1 MSNHRIATFT
11 VVATL
16 VTASHGQNFFQRS
29 FGPLTDTGA
38 FNVVDAVRHANGSW
52 VMRTNVPG
60 DRTILGLEPDGT
72 NDWITRLSSP
82 QFNANGEA
90 QVIASGPGNGSIVV
104 LGDTMVSVSANVSRR
119 HFDLVGLGS
128 AGNLLWSTRHYFDI
142 PAAIYLPNYFHDV
155 ASTPT
160 GGLYVDGGEPE
171 LPAIFKF
178 NSNGVT
184 EWGRALSGPT
194 PVGNISDMIPDGN
207 GGCYFLADGQRIY
220 DDSSRFVIGRLNAN
234 GTLAWCKTAK
244 PAQSG
249 RVIDPK
255 NVILRANG
263 HLLLLGLEYGAGEAW
278 DGILLEMNS
287 DGGPVWMRTYSAQD
301 GGSMD
306 LYSVRERSDGR
317 LWMDFQDSGY
327 GFILLNSDGTID
339 HADRFM
345 YQPVGGGYGVVAW
358 SQTLMYND
366 ELGVVGAYF
375 IDYEWQPDPRTE
387 WLWNLDAMDPDFC
400 GMEPVT
406 VASFDAQLNELV
418 FEQGFSVSVLNV
430 GDVALSVQTST
441 VDLPPS
447 LSSCSIILGSP
458 EVQAQPMLLIA
469 PNVLSEGMMFTVQ
482 ADGLYQ
488 VQVFDLT
495 GRAVVSAVTPGHDQ
509 LRIGTSG
516 WSTGIHT
523 VRAYDERGGILGVG
537 RVVVE

>member
-1 MSNHRIATFT
+1 MSSHRTTSFILA
-11 VVATL
+11 AAL
-16 VTASHGQNFFQRS
+16 LSGSRGQNFFQRS

-52 VMRTNVPG
+52 AMRTNVPG
-60 DRTILGLEPDGT
+60 NRTILGLEPDGT

-104 LGDTMVSVSANVSRR
+104 LGDTMVSISANISRR
-119 HFDLVGLGS
+119 HFDLIGLGS
-128 AGNLLWSTRHYFDI
+128 AGNLLWSRRHYFDI
-142 PAAIYLPNYFHDV
+142 PAAIYFPNYFHDV

-160 GGLYVDGGEPE
+160 GGLYVEGGEPE

-178 NSNGVT
+178 SSSGVT
-184 EWGRALSGPT
+184 EWGRSISGPG

-234 GTLAWCKTAK
+234 GALAWCKSAK

-278 DGILLEMNS
+278 RGVLLELET
-287 DGGPVWMRTYSAQD
+287 DGDPVWMRKYAYM
-301 GGSMD
+301 GGETMD

-317 LWMDFQDSGY
+317 LWMDFQSAGY
-327 GFILLNSDGTID
+327 GFILLNADGSVD
-339 HADRFM
+339 HAQRFT
-345 YQPVGGGYGVVAW
+345 YQQTGGSVGVVAW

-375 IDYEWQPDPRTE
+375 IDHPGQPDPRTE
-387 WLWNLDAMDPDFC
+387 WLWNLDAMAPDFC
-400 GMEPVT
+400 GTDTVT
-406 VASFDAQLNELV
+406 VEAFDTELDDLVYAS
-418 FEQGFSVSVLNV
+418 GFSVSVCNV
-430 GDVALSVQTST
+430 GDVALTVQTST

-447 LSSCSIILGSP
+447 LSSCSIILGTP
-458 EVQAQPMLLIA
+458 EAEVPSASWIGPTLLSA
-469 PNVLSEGMMFTVQ
+469 GKPVTVRANGLST
-482 ADGLYQ
+482 

-495 GRAVVSAVTPGHDQ
+495 GRTVASAKALGPDQ
-509 LRIGTSG
+509 LYIRTDG
-516 WSTGIHT
+516 WSSGIHM
-523 VRAYDERGGILGVG
+523 VRACDERGQILGVG